1 MQELCTSI
9 LFEVFMLPKKS
20 ICLTISFSQKM
31 IFVFILFSFTTL
43 KAQQNHSISLK
54 EALKIAKENNINIL
68 KSELEI
74 QLSEENIKENKEL
87 RLPDVEISGVYSRI
101 TNLTEFKDGFLK
113 GRDVVRTIPEIY
125 DIKTNFKMPIYAG
138 NKINNA
144 IEIAKQQ
151 SKMAQIQKE
160 KVANDIQ
167 LEVIATYLGI
177 YKLMELQAII
187 EENIK
192 EEHNRLKEV
201 QSLKKHGT
209 VTKNEVLRA
218 ELQLSDRE
226 LSALNN
232 AKNIQISLHN
242 FKTLLQLSEDEEISI
257 DTTSSIDENGIDPY
271 DFYMRHALQNEEMRI
286 ASQEV
291 NIRKTELKLVKGNY
305 FPSIN
310 FFGNYAL
317 EYPNYRFFPPDPF
330 LYSLGQVGI
339 EASFD
344 LSELYKN
351 KTKVHIANTKIQ
363 WQKMQT
369 KMVQD
374 QVQDELYKNH
384 TQYQEVVEKFKV
396 VDKALELADENYR
409 IVKLKYLNQLVL
421 VTEMVD
427 ADNALLQAKYN
438 KIATRIDA
446 AMKHYELLHT
456 AGLLNEEFKL

>member
-1 MQELCTSI
+1 
-9 LFEVFMLPKKS
+9 MLPKKT
-20 ICLTISFSQKM
+20 ICLTELFFRKM
-31 IFVFILFSFTTL
+31 ILVLILLGFSNL
-43 KAQQNHSISLK
+43 KAQQSNPISLQ
-54 EALKIAKENNINIL
+54 EALKIAKENNLTVL
-68 KSELEI
+68 KSQLEI

-87 RLPDVEISGVYSRI
+87 RLPDVELSGVYSRI

-113 GRDVVRTIPEIY
+113 GKDVVHSIPEIY

-144 IEIAKQQ
+144 IEMAKQQ
-151 SKMAQIQKE
+151 SKIAEVKKE
-160 KVANDIQ
+160 KVENDVE
-167 LEVIATYLGI
+167 LEVVANYLGI
-177 YKLMELQAII
+177 YKLMQLQKII
-187 EENIK
+187 DENIK
-192 EEHNRLKEV
+192 EEQNRLKEV

-226 LSALNN
+226 LTALNN
-232 AKNIQISLHN
+232 SKNIQILLHN
-242 FKTLLQLSEDEEISI
+242 FKTLLQLPEAQEISI
-257 DTTSSIDENGIDPY
+257 DTTASIDENGIDPY
-271 DFYMRHALQNEEMRI
+271 DFYMRHALENEEMRI

-291 NIRKTELKLVKGNY
+291 SIRKIELNLVKGNY
-305 FPSIN
+305 YPRIN

-317 EYPNYRFFPPDPF
+317 KYPNYMFFPPDPY

-344 LSELYKN
+344 LSGLYKN
-351 KTKVHIANTKIQ
+351 KTKVKMANTKIE
-363 WQKMQT
+363 WQKTQALLVKN
-369 KMVQD
+369 KM
-374 QVQDELYKNH
+374 QDELFKNH

-421 VTEMVD
+421 ITEMVD
-427 ADNALLQAKYN
+427 ADNALLQAKYS